1 MDTLEA
7 IAFLGTLLLFCV
19 VYLSGLSAFSQTPV
33 QNARTEEARRL
44 CEGSWLIVLAFLST
58 LVILVWRV
66 W

>member
-19 VYLSGLSAFSQTPV
+19 AYLSGLSAFSKTPV

-44 CEGSWLIVLAFLST
+44 WEGSWLIVLVFLST
-58 LVILVWRV
+58 LAILVWRV